1 MLKNM
6 KIMGK
11 LALGFGLVLVFL
23 LSLGLISLQK
33 MSDINDQSTIITE
46 NWMPSIKVV
55 QEINTNTSDYRI
67 AEYQHVLAHKTE
79 DMKKAENDMDTVL
92 STMKKNRTEYE
103 KLISSPDEKA
113 TYENFS
119 RKFDKYMDMHK
130 QFITSSS
137 QNRNEEAQEIL
148 DKSKVLFDDFSE
160 ELLKLVKIN
169 VDGGNKASATGDE
182 LYAQSKVIMISII
195 IISILLGMIVAYLIT
210 RSITSSLS
218 ELQNGLFSFFAY
230 LNRES
235 SRVELIKLDSKDEFG
250 DMAKVINVNI
260 EKTQKGVE
268 EDRRLIDETINVL
281 SEFEQGDLCQRLNLS
296 VSNPALMELKS
307 VLNNMASNLESN
319 IDNVLN
325 VLEQYA
331 HYNYLNKIPTKNI
344 KEHLLKLSNGV
355 NTLGDSITQML
366 IDNKSNGLT
375 LDDSSKILLSSVN
388 KLNISSNEAAASLEE
403 TAAALEEITSNIRNN
418 TQNIAKMA
426 SYSSSVTKS
435 AHDGEKLA
443 NQTTVAMDEI
453 NAQVN
458 LITDAISI
466 IDQIAFQTNILSL
479 NAAVEAAT
487 AGEAGKGF
495 AVVAAEVRNLASR
508 SAEAAKEIKLI
519 VENATKKAN
528 DGKDIAN
535 HMISG
540 YKELNQNITNTIN
553 LISDIE
559 MSSKEQ
565 LTGIEQINDAVTQLD
580 QQTQQN
586 AMSAS
591 QAQNVAV
598 ITDEIAK
605 LVVSNANAKEF
616 KGKDSVKAKELNI
629 ELNSSHNTSSTQ
641 VIQKK
646 VEHKPSVQKDSKV
659 IASNKSADDNE
670 WESF

>member
-1 MLKNM
+1 
-6 KIMGK
+6 
-11 LALGFGLVLVFL
+11 
-23 LSLGLISLQK
+23 
-33 MSDINDQSTIITE
+33 
-46 NWMPSIKVV
+46 
-55 QEINTNTSDYRI
+55 
-67 AEYQHVLAHKTE
+67 
-79 DMKKAENDMDTVL
+79 
-92 STMKKNRTEYE
+92 
-103 KLISSPDEKA
+103 
-113 TYENFS
+113 
-119 RKFDKYMDMHK
+119 
-130 QFITSSS
+130 
-137 QNRNEEAQEIL
+137 
-148 DKSKVLFDDFSE
+148 
-160 ELLKLVKIN
+160 
-169 VDGGNKASATGDE
+169 
-182 LYAQSKVIMISII
+182 
-195 IISILLGMIVAYLIT
+195 
-210 RSITSSLS
+210 
-218 ELQNGLFSFFAY
+218 
-230 LNRES
+230 
-235 SRVELIKLDSKDEFG
+235 
-250 DMAKVINVNI
+250 MAKVINVNI